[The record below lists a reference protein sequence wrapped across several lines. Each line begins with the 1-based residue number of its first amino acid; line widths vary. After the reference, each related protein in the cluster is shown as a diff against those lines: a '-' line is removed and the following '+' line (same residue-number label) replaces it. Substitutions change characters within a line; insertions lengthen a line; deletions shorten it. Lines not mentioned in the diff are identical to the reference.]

1 MNREA
6 STPLKKINERWIHST
21 IGLLIAIGS
30 FLRLYKLGKD
40 SFWFDE
46 IDQITTA
53 ALPLRQLF
61 QGLTWHVSPPLDYII
76 LHFVLP
82 LGRDETLV
90 RLPAALFG
98 IAAIYVLYRAGRT
111 LHSVE
116 IGIGAATLL
125 TFSLAAI
132 AYAQEGRMYSL
143 FIFLTSLLLWRCAVL
158 SKNPNSWQQWLM
170 TSVVAVFLIY
180 THYYAALILFGLGLL
195 WLTLS
200 FWPRWPWQ
208 ARQPRNRALF
218 VRGLLSFSLVGA
230 LFAFWVPTLLV
241 QSARRSGALSYA
253 LAREDYWQTLVYYLS
268 GGLRLPFA
276 IFYLFLFALGF
287 VYCLRQRSYS
297 DPVRLIAG
305 LLMAFTVIPA
315 LLAYFVPAISQTVT
329 PRNMLCL
336 LPAYLL
342 GIALGF
348 RFFVEQSL
356 SQLARWRGVAW
367 LQPFLS
373 LFIFWL
379 TVVGIAVLA
388 LAPSYSML
396 RQFHDVGWWMKD
408 ARTSWR
414 QTADL
419 LMNSMQ
425 PGDVILVNN
434 SRARYLLSFYLDP
447 SVISGQ
453 TVSDFVRQSENH
465 TLAGSRYIPI
475 LTMTAPVP
483 MLRERLLLASGGFLL
498 SPKPEALQAV
508 GIDPAQ
514 LQTVETFNNI
524 SVSYSP
530 REALANHFTVSLENI
545 GSVFA
550 TGWSDDLYQVENKP
564 VRWMSTKSSLKLPV
578 WSAENDHFLLSFFAP
593 SDLSGAELLL
603 SFEDKQAT
611 SLLINGGWQSTT
623 VPIPASLLAEAE
635 SLAVQLQVTNV
646 PPPPDSYPIGTTGI
660 ESPVLIM
667 AESSGQPG
675 DTFARFHVNA
685 DLYGSNG
692 EAKRLGRGYNLLA
705 VEPINGTLL
714 DLQFFDTHGDVNEN
728 EQMLAWVE
736 KLPVST
742 IVIGAVAD
750 EGSASLNDK
759 GILALQQLGSEIDL
773 RGYYRRGHAFVGVK
787 GAVAGTALER
797 AFNHKEMVMV
807 ASDRLDFMLAISEI
821 VLQPMPRQARQ
832 PHKP

>member
-1 MNREA
+1 MNKVA
-6 STPLKKINERWIHST
+6 KALNKSFGKKNINEIGIHST

-53 ALPLRQLF
+53 ALPFSSLF
-61 QGLTWHVSPPLDYII
+61 EGLTWHVSPPLDYII
-76 LHFVLP
+76 LHFVLS

-98 IAAIYVLYRAGRT
+98 IAAIYVLYRAGHI

-116 IGIGAATLL
+116 IGLGAATLL

-158 SKNPNSWQQWLM
+158 SKNPNSWQQWLI

-180 THYYAALILFGLGLL
+180 THYYAVLILFGLGLL
-195 WLTLS
+195 WLALS
-200 FWPRWPWQ
+200 FWPRLPWQ
-208 ARQPRNRALF
+208 ARQPQNRALF
-218 VRGLLSFSLVGA
+218 VRGLLSFSLVGT
-230 LFAFWVPTLLV
+230 LFAFWLPTLLV
-241 QSARRSGALSYA
+241 QSARRSGTLSYA
-253 LAREDYWQTLVYYLS
+253 LAREDYWETLVYYLS

-276 IFYLFLFALGF
+276 IFYLLLFAVGF
-287 VYCLRQRSYS
+287 IYCLRQRS
-297 DPVRLIAG
+297 LIAG

-315 LLAYFVPAISQTVT
+315 LLAYVVPAISQTVT

-336 LPAYLL
+336 LPGYLL

-348 RFFVEQSL
+348 RFLVEQSL
-356 SQLARWRGVAW
+356 SQLARWQRVAW

-373 LFIFWL
+373 LFILWL

-396 RQFHDVGWWMKD
+396 RQFHDVGWWMKN
-408 ARTSWR
+408 ARTNWR

-447 SVISGQ
+447 AVISGQ
-453 TVSDFVRQSENH
+453 TISDFVRQSENH
-465 TLAGSRYIPI
+465 TLAASRYIPI
-475 LTMTAPVP
+475 LTMTTSVP
-483 MLRERLLLASGGFLL
+483 MLRERLSVASGSFLL

-514 LQTVETFNNI
+514 LQTVETFHNI
-524 SVSYSP
+524 SLSYSP
-530 REALANHFTVSLENI
+530 REALSNHFTVSLDHI

-564 VRWMSTKSSLKLPV
+564 VRWMSSKSSLSLPV

-593 SDLSGAELLL
+593 SDLSGAELQL
-603 SFEDKQAT
+603 SFEDKPAT
-611 SLLINGGWQSTT
+611 SLLINGGWQSIT
-623 VPIPASLLAEAE
+623 VPIPASLLAEAD
-635 SLAVQLQVTNV
+635 SLAVQLELTNL
-646 PPPPDSYPIGTTGI
+646 PPPPDSYPIGSTGMK
-660 ESPVLIM
+660 SPVLMM

-675 DTFARFHVNA
+675 DIFARLHVNA
-685 DLYGSNG
+685 DLYDWDS
-692 EAKRLGRGYNLLA
+692 ETKRLGRGYNLLA
-705 VEPINGTLL
+705 LEPINGTLL
-714 DLQFFDTHGDVNEN
+714 DLQVFDTHGDVNEN
-728 EQMLAWVE
+728 DRMLAWVE
-736 KLPVST
+736 KLPGST

-759 GILALQQLGSEIDL
+759 AIFALQQLGSEIDL
-773 RGYYRRGHAFVGVK
+773 RGYYRRGHAFIGVK
-787 GAVAGTALER
+787 GALAGTALER
-797 AFNHKEMVMV
+797 AFNYKEMVMV

-821 VLQPMPRQARQ
+821 VLQPN
-832 PHKP
+832 KE